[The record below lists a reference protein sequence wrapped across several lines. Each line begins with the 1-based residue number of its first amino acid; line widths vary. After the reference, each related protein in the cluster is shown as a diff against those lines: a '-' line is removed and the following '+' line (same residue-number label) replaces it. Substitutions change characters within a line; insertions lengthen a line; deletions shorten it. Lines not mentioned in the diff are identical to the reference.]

1 MSGGGPGATA
11 IIAEGASVERPN
23 DPIISS
29 PLLARAARLGILA
42 WSMVGIA
49 VLVYLFGRYVLY
61 PIRIIFPPLILAL
74 IIVYL
79 LNPVVSFLERRG
91 VRRGLKD
98 DPDRVQHEIGRAH
111 V

>member
-1 MSGGGPGATA
+1 M
-11 IIAEGASVERPN
+11 ERPN